1 VEVPAI
7 GYDTGVWSVRAETR
21 FGMDLNP
28 DAVQQAAP
36 GVQVLAQSSP
46 VE

>member
-1 VEVPAI
+1 VLDLGCGHCEFI
-7 GYDTGVWSVRAETR
+7 HSVGAETR